1 MVLQVLE
8 KASNRINEDGEF
20 RKAKSD
26 STKARLII
34 ILQRAVMEEKYLFDI
49 REVLGSNN
57 SSRHLMEEHIK
68 M

>member
-8 KASNRINEDGEF
+8 KASNRINEDREF

-34 ILQRAVMEEKYLFDI
+34 ILQR
-49 REVLGSNN
+49 G
-57 SSRHLMEEHIK
+57 
-68 M
+68 

>member
-49 REVLGSNN
+49 REYWVAT
-57 SSRHLMEEHIK
+57 IVPDT
-68 M
+68 

>member
-1 MVLQVLE
+1 MVLQVLK
-8 KASNRINEDGEF
+8 KASNRINEDREF

-49 REVLGSNN
+49 REILGSNN
-57 SSRHLMEEHIK
+57 SSRHLMEENIK